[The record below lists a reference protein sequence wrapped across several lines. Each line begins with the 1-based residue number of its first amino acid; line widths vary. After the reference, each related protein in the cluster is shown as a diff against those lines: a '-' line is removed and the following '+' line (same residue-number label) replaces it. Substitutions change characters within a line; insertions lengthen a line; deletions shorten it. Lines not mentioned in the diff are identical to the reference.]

1 MKIGRFFG
9 TFFII
14 LGILNIANFWAP
26 RPIPTVGPS
35 AFILGFLLIG
45 TGLFLRAERDS
56 SGRIR
61 WDGLK
66 ALFRREEKKEEA
78 GATPMDPL
86 LPVKAL
92 KAASERGGQI
102 SIAQLAMELNV
113 SLETAEKALDT
124 CVRKGSAY
132 IEIDQTTG
140 IAFYCFPEFMKRD
153 SSQPKHLKT

>member
-14 LGILNIANFWAP
+14 LGILNIANFWTP

-61 WDGLK
+61 WGALK
-66 ALFRREEKKEEA
+66 ALFRKNKEKEKSESE
-78 GATPMDPL
+78 PMDPL

-92 KAASERGGQI
+92 KTASERGGQI

-132 IEIDQTTG
+132 IEIDQNTG
-140 IAFYCFPEFMKRD
+140 IAVYCFPEFMKGD
-153 SSQPKHLKT
+153 SSQPKRLNK